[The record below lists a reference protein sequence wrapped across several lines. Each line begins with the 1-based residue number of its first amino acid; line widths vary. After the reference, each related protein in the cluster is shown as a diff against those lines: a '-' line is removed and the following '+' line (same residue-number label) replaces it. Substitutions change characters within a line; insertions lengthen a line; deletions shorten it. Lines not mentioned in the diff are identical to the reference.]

1 MTLRELLDWQWKGYP
16 TYHRSR
22 LNLLLHLVVVP
33 LFVAANVGLIFG
45 MLHGSWSWML
55 VSLVTMLVSF
65 GMQGLGHLT
74 EPVRPIPFGGLGETL
89 SRIILEQWITFPRFV
104 MSGGWLQA
112 LRRKGT

>member
-45 MLHGSWSWML
+45 MLQGSWSWML
-55 VSLVTMLVSF
+55 VSLVTMFASSACR
-65 GMQGLGHLT
+65 G
-74 EPVRPIPFGGLGETL
+74 
-89 SRIILEQWITFPRFV
+89 
-104 MSGGWLQA
+104 
-112 LRRKGT
+112 